1 MYPCAADQ
9 VCFIANRWS
18 LEAGKSVGSG
28 RRENGHTE
36 GMSFLR
42 YAFLRPT
49 DRSAGAD
56 FWGRAQL

>member
-18 LEAGKSVGSG
+18 LEAGKSAGSG

-56 FWGRAQL
+56 F